1 MKNDIRKQKERR
13 MNPIYPNKYAWIY
26 VMPAVM
32 LMISM
37 CLFPVFVLIWNS
49 MTDFSLIKPDTH
61 FVGLKNYV
69 EILKTP
75 DFYKALGRSVL
86 YSAGT
91 VTVQMIGGFI
101 LAILYQVR
109 FRGKKLLRSVMLIPM
124 VAAPVAIAFL
134 WSIIFNP
141 SMGVL
146 NYLLSLIGIPPQM
159 WTSST
164 TMALPSIIMVDIW
177 QNTPF
182 VFLIFS
188 SGMAAMPD
196 ETFEAAI
203 VDGAGF
209 LQTIRY
215 ILIPLMKPV
224 FVTVLL
230 LRTVDSL
237 KAFDLIYTLTSGGP
251 GTSTQTINML
261 VYLRGFSYFK
271 MGEASAMAFIMY
283 IFIFIIAGTIVRK
296 GKIGFN

>member
-1 MKNDIRKQKERR
+1 MKNGIRKYNKGR
-13 MNPIYPNKYAWIY
+13 MNPIYPDKYAWIY
-26 VMPAVM
+26 VMPAVA
-32 LMISM
+32 LMVLM

-91 VTVQMIGGFI
+91 VTFQIAGGFV
-101 LAILYQVR
+101 LALLYQVK
-109 FRGKKLLRSVMLIPM
+109 FRGKKFLRSVMLIPM

-134 WSIIFNP
+134 SSIIFNP

-146 NYLLSLIGIPPQM
+146 NYLLSLLGIPSQM

-188 SGMAAMPD
+188 
-196 ETFEAAI
+196 
-203 VDGAGF
+203 
-209 LQTIRY
+209 
-215 ILIPLMKPV
+215 
-224 FVTVLL
+224 
-230 LRTVDSL
+230 
-237 KAFDLIYTLTSGGP
+237 
-251 GTSTQTINML
+251 
-261 VYLRGFSYFK
+261 
-271 MGEASAMAFIMY
+271 
-283 IFIFIIAGTIVRK
+283 
-296 GKIGFN
+296 

>member
-1 MKNDIRKQKERR
+1 MKNGIRKYNKGR
-13 MNPIYPNKYAWIY
+13 MNPIYPDKYAWRY
-26 VMPAVM
+26 VMPAVA
-32 LMISM
+32 LMVLM

-91 VTVQMIGGFI
+91 VTFQIAGGFV
-101 LAILYQVR
+101 LALLYQVK
-109 FRGKKLLRSVMLIPM
+109 FRGKKFLRSVMLIPM

-146 NYLLSLIGIPPQM
+146 NYLLSLLGIPSQM

-177 QNTPF
+177 HNTPF

-209 LQTIRY
+209 LQNIRY
-215 ILIPLMKPV
+215 VLIPLM
-224 FVTVLL
+224 
-230 LRTVDSL
+230 
-237 KAFDLIYTLTSGGP
+237 
-251 GTSTQTINML
+251 
-261 VYLRGFSYFK
+261 
-271 MGEASAMAFIMY
+271 
-283 IFIFIIAGTIVRK
+283 
-296 GKIGFN
+296 